1 MDDFEEETVTC
12 KIEWEVV
19 GTIDILR
26 LLRGTFQHLCVFD
39 LISDLTKNFC
49 LQMSF
54 TFSSITLPLLYKDLS
69 NEDNNLFIDN
79 YQLQPLNSLDSSFIN
94 TVNSFLSVSVLE
106 TLEHR
111 I

>member
-1 MDDFEEETVTC
+1 
-12 KIEWEVV
+12 
-19 GTIDILR
+19 
-26 LLRGTFQHLCVFD
+26 
-39 LISDLTKNFC
+39 
-49 LQMSF
+49 MSF
-54 TFSSITLPLLYKDLS
+54 TFSSITLPLLCKDLS

>member
-1 MDDFEEETVTC
+1 M
-12 KIEWEVV
+12 V
-19 GTIDILR
+19 GTIDLLR
-26 LLRGTFQHLCVFD
+26 LLPGTFQHLCVFD

-79 YQLQPLNSLDSSFIN
+79 YQQPLNSLDSSFIN
-94 TVNSFLSVSVLE
+94 IVNSFLSVSVW
-106 TLEHR
+106 
-111 I
+111 